1 MIQYVRK
8 KQEMPNHNN
17 ARNEEGENTGS
28 MKNVDVVALGD
39 LILNMVYRGKTEAG
53 FNLYERQPAGATGNL
68 LSQIV
73 RLGGTGALITTVG
86 DDDHGKFL
94 YEYAKES
101 GIDVSGVVISD
112 KVETRMMFVH
122 FDEKKRGNAP
132 LRSSTYP
139 KIQTDFRPCL
149 GM

>member
-1 MIQYVRK
+1 
-8 KQEMPNHNN
+8 MPNHNN

-122 FDEKKRGNAP
+122 FDEKNDTGIFHASDAP
-132 LRSSTYP
+132 S
-139 KIQTDFRPCL
+139 I
-149 GM
+149 

>member
-1 MIQYVRK
+1 
-8 KQEMPNHNN
+8 
-17 ARNEEGENTGS
+17 

-94 YEYAKES
+94 YEYAKEKG
-101 GIDVSGVVISD
+101 GISACR
-112 KVETRMMFVH
+112 E
-122 FDEKKRGNAP
+122 NA
-132 LRSSTYP
+132 SEES
-139 KIQTDFRPCL
+139 
-149 GM
+149 